1 VDPTTQLS
9 SLVIQLH
16 KNASVAYDAV
26 CPHEGCTVA
35 YLESQRIIQCHDD
48 GSQFNPASGHRIGA
62 PAPTDRRSSR
72 SPTPAVSS
80 LSKTDQPAVDPRAVG
95 PSVTSGAVAG
105 PSPQKPPP
113 RSVLLS
119 GWALLPLRAFLG
131 VTFTFAGLQKLA
143 NPNFFKSSDPAGIY
157 QQLIAS
163 DRISPLHPILE
174 HLLRFST
181 PIGYLIA
188 LGELAVGL
196 GVLLGLWTR
205 IAAIGGAAISL
216 MLFLAVSYH
225 SSPYYTGSDIV
236 FLFAWTPLILAGAGG
251 IWSLD
256 ALIRSR
262 VRAER
267 DLGPATPV
275 AVPFATIQRVC
286 GQFQEGRCA
295 ARQGAPCAVA
305 PCPFLRRGADPVPAA
320 TRGELTRRQV
330 VVGTAAAAAAG
341 VGGLAVAG
349 AAIGIGRAAGGAKPL
364 PAAATLTPGTTPP
377 HSTAP
382 ISHPP
387 GHPIGPAKDV
397 PVGGAAAFTDPE
409 THTPSLVIRLDAAHF
424 VAFDAVCPHAGCTVG
439 YLESQKIIACPC
451 HGSEFNPTNG
461 AVIQGPAT
469 RGLRELT
476 IAKGSDGEL
485 YVQG

>member
-1 VDPTTQLS
+1 MVPPS
-9 SLVIQLH
+9 
-16 KNASVAYDAV
+16 AA
-26 CPHEGCTVA
+26 E
-35 YLESQRIIQCHDD
+35 R
-48 GSQFNPASGHRIGA
+48 
-62 PAPTDRRSSR
+62 
-72 SPTPAVSS
+72 
-80 LSKTDQPAVDPRAVG
+80 
-95 PSVTSGAVAG
+95 SVTSGSVAG
-105 PSPQKPPP
+105 PTSKKPP
-113 RSVLLS
+113 RSWLLS

-163 DRISPLHPILE
+163 DRVSPLHPILE

-181 PIGYLIA
+181 PIGYVIA

-205 IAAIGGAAISL
+205 IAAAGGAVISL

-236 FLFAWTPLILAGAGG
+236 FLFAWTPLILAGSGG
-251 IWSLD
+251 VWSLD
-256 ALIRSR
+256 ALIASR
-262 VRAER
+262 VRSTA

-286 GQFQEGRCA
+286 GQFQDGRCA
-295 ARQGAPCAVA
+295 ARGGAVCEVA
-305 PCPFLRRGADPVPAA
+305 PCPFLNREADPTPAA
-320 TRGELTRRQV
+320 GGALTRRQV

-349 AAIGIGRAAGGAKPL
+349 AAIGIGRAAGGAKPP
-364 PAAATLTPGTTPP
+364 PAAATLTPGTTPTS
-377 HSTAP
+377 STG
-382 ISHPP
+382 SHPP
-387 GHPIGPAKDV
+387 GKPIGSAKDV
-397 PVGGAAAFTDPE
+397 PVGGSAAFTDPE
-409 THTPSLVIRLDAAHF
+409 THLPSLVIQLERGHF
-424 VAFDAVCPHAGCTVG
+424 VAFDAVCPHEGCTVG

-461 AVIQGPAT
+461 ALIQGPAT

-476 IAKGSDGEL
+476 IAKDSDGEL